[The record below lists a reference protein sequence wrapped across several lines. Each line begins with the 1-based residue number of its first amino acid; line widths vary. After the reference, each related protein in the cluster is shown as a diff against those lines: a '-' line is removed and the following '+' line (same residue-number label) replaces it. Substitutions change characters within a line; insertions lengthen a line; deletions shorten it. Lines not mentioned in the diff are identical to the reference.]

1 MEITLES
8 VEKNKGTYNEN
19 IKKIIEQR
27 AELMKQVSELR
38 RKRETL
44 TDEVDI
50 AKLDFE
56 ESKLVQQI
64 NDLTGSFKANKL
76 TLEQLD
82 LQQNILESKI
92 DRETYSKG
100 MVANRKSKADLSKE
114 QELSYCENEII
125 KCKKALKL
133 YTLIG
138 DTKSV
143 EKWNAALEKAQRD
156 FSLAQRDLAQDQ
168 SSQVERNDTQEQ
180 QTTAPYINEYGEII
194 RPDNTQKAVDT
205 TDEHYAGYTR
215 KEQDGIITEET
226 TQVLKD
232 HSGKQIGNRISV
244 EKYDLNVLGGD
255 RTVETSVVIENEDGK
270 YTIKEFGRA
279 DEDGEVIKKQMLK
292 DNKTTGEKEEVS
304 YQKDGKGEIYSRK
317 SNGQMTFKITKTDRG
332 VSIDEY
338 RNGQPYATYEY
349 DENGKVID
357 GMGMTDIEQLDENYV
372 ENFFD
377 SQIPY
382 FEAENRDLP
391 KQDMSKTADGQTL
404 LDSAIEATKES
415 TRTST
420 INEQVQ
426 NIKNMKKERT
436 QQQDK
441 INNGVDR

>member
-1 MEITLES
+1 
-8 VEKNKGTYNEN
+8 
-19 IKKIIEQR
+19 
-27 AELMKQVSELR
+27 
-38 RKRETL
+38 
-44 TDEVDI
+44 
-50 AKLDFE
+50 
-56 ESKLVQQI
+56 
-64 NDLTGSFKANKL
+64 
-76 TLEQLD
+76 
-82 LQQNILESKI
+82 
-92 DRETYSKG
+92 
-100 MVANRKSKADLSKE
+100 
-114 QELSYCENEII
+114 
-125 KCKKALKL
+125 
-133 YTLIG
+133 
-138 DTKSV
+138 
-143 EKWNAALEKAQRD
+143 
-156 FSLAQRDLAQDQ
+156 
-168 SSQVERNDTQEQ
+168 
-180 QTTAPYINEYGEII
+180 
-194 RPDNTQKAVDT
+194 
-205 TDEHYAGYTR
+205 
-215 KEQDGIITEET
+215 
-226 TQVLKD
+226 
-232 HSGKQIGNRISV
+232 
-244 EKYDLNVLGGD
+244 
-255 RTVETSVVIENEDGK
+255 
-270 YTIKEFGRA
+270 
-279 DEDGEVIKKQMLK
+279 MLK